1 MSNFFVIPTNT
12 LIINAFAGAPLF
24 QCPNCGKVYVQ
35 KESLYVHVRYDCGKL
50 PSLECMHEQ
59 CNYKSKR
66 KNNLKRHIQ
75 TKHGITENVESFMRI
90 NEQIIIPFDE

>member
-1 MSNFFVIPTNT
+1 MQ
-12 LIINAFAGAPLF
+12 NAFAGGRLHY
-24 QCPNCGKVYVQ
+24 CPRCNKPYVQ
-35 KESLYVHVRYDCGKL
+35 KESLYAHVRYDCGKL
-50 PSLECMHEQ
+50 PSLECTHEQ

-90 NEQIIIPFDE
+90 NEQYVVSFIE